1 MIIKYKNINNTSKL
15 TALNAYIR
23 IEKSTPPHTPKEQD
37 KRLERNKANEKCPA
51 DCLSPF
57 LMLQQNTK
65 TV

>member
-1 MIIKYKNINNTSKL
+1 MIMKYKNINNTSKL

-23 IEKSTPPHTPKEQD
+23 IEKSTTPHPKNKSRSQ
-37 KRLERNKANEKCPA
+37 RNKVNEKYPT

-57 LMLQQNTK
+57 LLLQQDTK